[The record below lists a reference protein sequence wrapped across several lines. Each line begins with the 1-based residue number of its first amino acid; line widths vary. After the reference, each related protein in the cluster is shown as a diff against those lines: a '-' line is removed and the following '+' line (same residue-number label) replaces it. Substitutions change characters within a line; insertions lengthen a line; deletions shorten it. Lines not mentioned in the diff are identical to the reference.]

1 MRRLYRSAAYASLAL
16 GAIGVVAPVL
26 PTTPFVILA
35 AWCFARS
42 DPHLAEKLYEHPTFG
57 PYLRN
62 WRDEGAIPLRAKV
75 MAIGAMAASFVISVI
90 TVPFAWVPFVLGPI
104 MAAVAIWIATRP
116 RPKPVDPVTVER
128 AADDR

>member
-1 MRRLYRSAAYASLAL
+1 MRRIYRSAAYASLAL
-16 GAIGVVAPVL
+16 GAIGIVAPLL

-42 DPHLAEKLYEHPTFG
+42 DPHLAEKLYAHPKFG

-62 WRDEGAIPLRAKV
+62 WRDEGAIPLRAKAIAIV
-75 MAIGAMAASFVISVI
+75 AMAISFAISIAVI
-90 TVPFAWVPFVLGPI
+90 PFTWAPFVLGPI

-116 RPKPVDPVTVER
+116 SPRPTLPDQPP
-128 AADDR
+128 D